1 MENFEFDDHSSSF
14 YQFLTK
20 QHPHLLGQIQLPLG
34 ADHQGS
40 VPKFLH
46 GTTILALKNA
56 NGVVIAG
63 DRRATEGHQIADR
76 TMKKIFKT
84 DEYSAVG
91 ISGAAGPCIDMV
103 RLFKTEI
110 EHYEKLEGSSLTLE
124 GKANKLG
131 EMIKANLP
139 LAFQGLIVIPI
150 FAGYDHKRNEGR
162 IFKYD
167 ITGGRYE
174 EADYYSTGSGG
185 KDAKNSIKKMF
196 KKNLSEEES
205 INIAIRA
212 LYDASEEDSA
222 TGGPD
227 VIRGIYPIINV
238 IRKEGILEVS
248 GERIKGI
255 VESLLEQ
262 YENPEG

>member
-1 MENFEFDDHSSSF
+1 MKNFEFDDHSSSF

-20 QHPHLLGQIQLPLG
+20 QHPHLLEQPYLHSGP
-34 ADHQGS
+34 DSGS
-40 VPKFLH
+40 SPSFIH
-46 GTTILALKNA
+46 GTTILALKYA
-56 NGVVIAG
+56 DGVVIAG

-84 DEYSAVG
+84 DDFSAMG

-150 FAGYDHKRNEGR
+150 FAGYDLKRNEGR

-174 EADYYSTGSGG
+174 EAEYYSTGSGG
-185 KDAKNSIKKMF
+185 KDAKNSIKKMYR
-196 KKNLSEEES
+196 KNLSQEQ
-205 INIAIRA
+205 AIRIAVSA

-227 VIRGIYPIINV
+227 LIRGIYPIMNV
-238 IRKEGILEVS
+238 IKKEGISEVS
-248 GERIKGI
+248 DDRMKSLL
-255 VESLLEQ
+255 ESLLDHSK
-262 YENPEG
+262 EN

>member
-1 MENFEFDDHSSSF
+1 
-14 YQFLTK
+14 
-20 QHPHLLGQIQLPLG
+20 
-34 ADHQGS
+34 
-40 VPKFLH
+40 
-46 GTTILALKNA
+46 
-56 NGVVIAG
+56 
-63 DRRATEGHQIADR
+63 
-76 TMKKIFKT
+76 
-84 DEYSAVG
+84 VG

-205 INIAIRA
+205 IDIAIRA

>member
-1 MENFEFDDHSSSF
+1 MENFEYDDHGSSF

-20 QHPHLLGQIQLPLG
+20 QHPHLLGRVPLQMG
-34 ADHQGS
+34 GDNAAS
-40 VPKFLH
+40 PTFLH
-46 GTTILALKNA
+46 GTTILALKYSG
-56 NGVVIAG
+56 GVVIAG

-84 DEYSAVG
+84 DDYSAVG

-150 FAGYDHKRNEGR
+150 FAGFDHKKGEGR

-185 KDAKNSIKKMF
+185 KDAKSSIKKMY
-196 KKNLSEEES
+196 KKNISEDE
-205 INIAIRA
+205 AIRIAVSA
-212 LYDASEEDSA
+212 LFDASEEDSA

-227 VIRGIYPIINV
+227 MVRGIYPIISV
-238 IRKEGILEVS
+238 IRKEGISEVS
-248 GERIKGI
+248 DERMKVV

-262 YENPEG
+262 QEINER

>member
-1 MENFEFDDHSSSF
+1 MENFEFNDHGSSF

-20 QHPHLLGQIQLPLG
+20 QHPHLLGRVQLQFAGDNG
-34 ADHQGS
+34 AA
-40 VPKFLH
+40 PAFLH
-46 GTTILALKNA
+46 GTTILALKYSA
-56 NGVVIAG
+56 GVVIAG

-84 DEYSAVG
+84 DDFSAVG

-150 FAGYDHKRNEGR
+150 FAGYDHKRGEGR

-185 KDAKNSIKKMF
+185 KDAKSSIKKMY
-196 KKNLSEEES
+196 KKNLSENE
-205 INIAIRA
+205 AIRIAVSA

-227 VIRGIYPIINV
+227 MVRGIYPIINV
-238 IRKEGILEVS
+238 IQQ
-248 GERIKGI
+248 KGI
-255 VESLLEQ
+255 SDVSDERMKNVVESLLEH
-262 YENPEG
+262 ERES